1 MALKVFSLA
10 TFKKA
15 FRDQLE
21 DEPSIPR
28 RRLAFARATQRLYPA
43 HVGTQLPT
51 SWNAFADAQAKTLL
65 PAGCYIYRY
74 HKWGR
79 WQITE
84 SGTERSRSFFG
95 QQGMNHEVA
104 FLELA
109 RWAWQ
114 RVLHRDA
121 LEIFDCPV
129 PGIFPPRTGNTDAD
143 NETIA
148 NFYVPP

>member
-121 LEIFDCPV
+121 LEILDRPV